1 MTDPVTSLATF
12 SEAAACS
19 AAAAV
24 RAAALRRLCAG
35 PRLLS
40 PGWRQAVI
48 LANLVRERDFEVL
61 KKSAKVDKVYINI
74 YSDR

>member
-1 MTDPVTSLATF
+1 MSGDRGS
-12 SEAAACS
+12 
-19 AAAAV
+19 
-24 RAAALRRLCAG
+24 G
-35 PRLLS
+35 GQQQRLLGGGEGGQRLRVLRFYCS
-40 PGWRQAVI
+40 DAQAVI

>member
-1 MTDPVTSLATF
+1 MF
-12 SEAAACS
+12 SKFEIDRYLIFT
-19 AAAAV
+19 V
-24 RAAALRRLCAG
+24 FG
-35 PRLLS
+35 K
-40 PGWRQAVI
+40 GVKQGVI